1 MAVRISFRGEIYQ
14 EARLYVA
21 ICPELDVSSFGET
34 PREAEDSL
42 REAVSAFLDE
52 CEALGSLTEVLEEA
66 GFAKRGDAWV
76 SRTPVL
82 AKSLTT
88 E

>member
-1 MAVRISFRGEIYQ
+1 MAARVSFRGEIYQ
-14 EARLYVA
+14 EGTLYVA
-21 ICPELDVSSFGET
+21 ICPELDVSSFGTT

-42 REAVSAFLDE
+42 REAVSAFLE
-52 CEALGSLTEVLEEA
+52 GCEALGSLTEVLEEA
-66 GFAKRGDAWV
+66 GFVREGDAWV